1 MIGARGREREK
12 KEEGNWDGIG
22 SSGKMKLWKWNINE
36 EGRKG
41 GEKEK
46 ERRERFFQ
54 WNFPRLIHFDFRYY
68 AFFSLLLNLFR
79 WSLFFFFFI
88 LCDNIFE
95 SNWIFLARTNVC
107 FVFEILRGM
116 DRCRDGFETD
126 RFVKI
131 RKQNVDRC
139 RCDSTSGPVWYRN

>member
-1 MIGARGREREK
+1 MRGGEREREK

-54 WNFPRLIHFDFRYY
+54 WNFPRLIHFDFRLLRF
-68 AFFSLLLNLFR
+68 FFSPVKSLP
-79 WSLFFFFFI
+79 WSLLFLFFI
-88 LCDNIFE
+88 LCDNIFG
-95 SNWIFLARTNVC
+95 SNWIFLARTVC

-116 DRCRDGFETD
+116 DGFETH
-126 RFVKI
+126 RSVKI
-131 RKQNVDRC
+131 REQNV
-139 RCDSTSGPVWYRN
+139 YRLVLR